1 MASVLNIIVNASTL
15 SDMEKKYI
23 SSKEVTKK
31 FEITYPTLTHYTN
44 IGLLKMVGRKGN
56 KRLYDEE
63 GVGKRIPK
71 IRELVNRGYPLRL
84 IADMLKDE
92 LL

>member
-1 MASVLNIIVNASTL
+1 MASVSNIILNASTL
-15 SDMEKKYI
+15 SAMGKTYI
-23 SSKEVTKK
+23 SSKEVIKK
-31 FEITYPTLTHYTN
+31 FQITYPTLTHYTN
-44 IGLLKMVGRKGN
+44 IGLLRMVGRKGN

>member
-1 MASVLNIIVNASTL
+1 MASVSNTIFNVTTL
-15 SDMEKKYI
+15 SEMGKNYI

-31 FEITYPTLTHYTN
+31 FEISYPTLTHYTN
-44 IGLLKMVGRKGN
+44 IGLLRMVGRKGN

-63 GVGKRIPK
+63 GVGRRIPK

>member
-1 MASVLNIIVNASTL
+1 MASVLDIILNAST
-15 SDMEKKYI
+15 SSYMVKNHI

-31 FEITYPTLTHYTN
+31 FEISYPTLTHYTN

>member
-1 MASVLNIIVNASTL
+1 MASALDVILNASTL
-15 SDMEKKYI
+15 SDMGKNYI

-31 FEITYPTLTHYTN
+31 FEISYPTLTHYTN
-44 IGLLKMVGRKGN
+44 IGLLRMVGRKGN

-71 IRELVNRGYPLRL
+71 IRELINRGYPLRL